1 MKISKRLQGS
11 IATLATSLLLG
22 AGIAAV
28 APMEQAAAEVPS
40 IRKIAVVDMQRVLN
54 ETKQGKSARSRLES
68 STKKKQKKLDA
79 KRTKLESDSAAAQS
93 LSGQALAGAQEKLQR
108 DYMELQNMYMTLQ
121 QELAGQEA
129 KLLEKM
135 LGNSKGI
142 AKELAGKHGVDLVL
156 IRDPATVL
164 YTKASLDLTGDV
176 IRMYDSKYPK

>member
-11 IATLATSLLLG
+11 LATLATSLLLG
-22 AGIAAV
+22 AGVAVIAPVGQAV
-28 APMEQAAAEVPS
+28 AEVPAV
-40 IRKIAVVDMQRVLN
+40 RKIAVVDMQRVLN

-68 STKKKQKKLDA
+68 STKKKQKKLDS

-93 LSGQALAGAQEKLQR
+93 MSGQQLASAQEKLQR

-164 YTKASLDLTGDV
+164 YTSASLDLTGEV
-176 IRMYDSKYPK
+176 IRIYDSKYPK

>member
-1 MKISKRLQGS
+1 MKLSKRLQG
-11 IATLATSLLLG
+11 TLATFVTSLVLG
-22 AGIAAV
+22 AGV
-28 APMEQAAAEVPS
+28 VTLAPVQQAAAEVPA

-54 ETKQGKSARSRLES
+54 ETKQGKSARNRLES

-93 LSGQALAGAQEKLQR
+93 LGGQELAAAQEKLQR

-164 YTKASLDLTGDV
+164 YTKASLDLTSEV
-176 IRMYDSKYPK
+176 IRMYDVKYPK